1 LIQPEL
7 PIQAVVCLT
16 GDSESGKTTLARTWA
31 RYVLR
36 RGHAVLILD
45 RDKNP
50 REICERLARLG
61 IESDGGLFHVWDNQ
75 SSEEAPQPD
84 DPMIIDWVRC
94 TVRSTGKSPLVIAD
108 SLVSFFAGDED
119 ENSAVDMW

>member
-1 LIQPEL
+1 MSVCWRLRTLLRFWPAKGLKLRSWPQPTEYLIQPEL

-50 REICERLARLG
+50 RDRICERLARLG
-61 IESDGGLFHVWDNQ
+61 IESDGGLFHVWDCQ
-75 SSEEAPQPD
+75 
-84 DPMIIDWVRC
+84 
-94 TVRSTGKSPLVIAD
+94 
-108 SLVSFFAGDED
+108 
-119 ENSAVDMW
+119 